1 MKNWKM
7 QENVKRAY
15 GDLYSAVD
23 PDDANSD
30 FKTLSTNHD
39 PRNRETAK
47 PRKHEDTK
55 TRRADGSMARRFA
68 A

>member
-30 FKTLSTNHD
+30 FYISLIIKNVFVSN
-39 PRNRETAK
+39 E
-47 PRKHEDTK
+47 E
-55 TRRADGSMARRFA
+55 
-68 A
+68 